1 MWALQGVRLAN
12 GDLADIVV
20 EGDRIVDVRRGAADG
35 VAEALTCSEKL
46 VLPAFI
52 DGHVHLDKALI
63 RDELSEHDGTLRGAI
78 DAIHERKRRYTSDD
92 VRTRARS
99 VIEESVRLGTT
110 RLRSHV
116 DVDTIGG
123 QVPLEGVMAA
133 AADSADIAEV
143 CTIAFPQEGLL
154 RDPGAYDLMVAA
166 LEAGADVVGGMPH
179 WEHDEASQRE
189 HVRLCF
195 DLAERFGRDLDMHV
209 DETDDGGVRT
219 LEMVADEALR
229 RGYIGRVCAGHV
241 CSLAAADQQ
250 YADGVID
257 KCLRAEIT
265 IAANAVTNLGLQ
277 GRQDW
282 GLRTQYVRRSI
293 ASGRPAH
300 PRSAD
305 PFRNHPVRR
314 NELDSLAGPDHLPPA
329 LMNEA
334 MVEVAERKQIG
345 QVALSALRPE
355 LDVMGTG
362 PIDRPVIP
370 RRRAGAMPSF
380 EGPPLRRRDRTCR
393 PADIDHHRVRLE
405 DPAQGAVAG
414 QPLHGLA
421 RDRRSV
427 IKLGPPHQ
435 ARAQLALQGFD
446 AGVDVD
452 VGPDPVA
459 PGQRALVEGVVD
471 DLDQGVGAALL
482 GGADVVLTQGFVEA
496 VDGRPQRRRTLGIQ
510 KGVQL
515 VHATQLAQ
523 VQVAPL
529 VVLFVVFS
537 KPSALKTLGVP
548 DLARLVGQIAE
559 LFDREAPGVVDP
571 V

>member
-20 EGDRIVDVRRGAADG
+20 EGDRIVEVRRGAAAG
-35 VAEALTCSEKL
+35 VAEVLTCSEKL

-63 RDELSEHDGTLRGAI
+63 RDELSEHDGTLQGAI

-92 VRTRARS
+92 VRARARS

-123 QVPLEGVMAA
+123 LVPLEGVMAA

-265 IAANAVTNLGLQ
+265 IAANAVTNLVLQ
-277 GRQDW
+277 GRQDRGLIRRGTTRIGELRAAGVNVLFGQDCVKDGFYPFGRGSMLEVAMISAHAAHLTTNADLDFALRAVTEAPAQTMRLSDY
-282 GLRTQYVRRSI
+282 GLRPGARADLQLLPVPTWSEALRLQPLPEKVWFR
-293 ASGRPAH
+293 GR
-300 PRSAD
+300 
-305 PFRNHPVRR
+305 
-314 NELDSLAGPDHLPPA
+314 L
-329 LMNEA
+329 
-334 MVEVAERKQIG
+334 VAENSVRSTI
-345 QVALSALRPE
+345 
-355 LDVMGTG
+355 
-362 PIDRPVIP
+362 
-370 RRRAGAMPSF
+370 
-380 EGPPLRRRDRTCR
+380 
-393 PADIDHHRVRLE
+393 HRVR
-405 DPAQGAVAG
+405 P
-414 QPLHGLA
+414 
-421 RDRRSV
+421 
-427 IKLGPPHQ
+427 
-435 ARAQLALQGFD
+435 
-446 AGVDVD
+446 
-452 VGPDPVA
+452 
-459 PGQRALVEGVVD
+459 
-471 DLDQGVGAALL
+471 
-482 GGADVVLTQGFVEA
+482 
-496 VDGRPQRRRTLGIQ
+496 
-510 KGVQL
+510 
-515 VHATQLAQ
+515 
-523 VQVAPL
+523 
-529 VVLFVVFS
+529 
-537 KPSALKTLGVP
+537 PSAS
-548 DLARLVGQIAE
+548 
-559 LFDREAPGVVDP
+559 P
-571 V
+571 VRGPVWESRGPEE